1 MSARLKTATVDDQFV
16 LSLSSNFKFTTS
28 LSAVLSFGI
37 ILFTEKFSQDDQN
50 FLLWCLTY
58 CLRSGL
64 SPPTSPACLV
74 ERVGSFFVFLC
85 VQRYILKP
93 RLCGQHFKIYHMC
106 ERSFS
111 VPVSHHCD
119 PVRTDQCFQLWRVQ
133 KCLLWKKTNWFF
145 WPFTMSWCSASVF
158 HRIWSIS
165 AAPSLQGE
173 RFNFIV
179 RKADVCWMSGVQVVF
194 VPDVTGFN
202 YIRLNNVHDIVSTI

>member
-1 MSARLKTATVDDQFV
+1 MFYHFGSFYLQRSFLRMIRTFFSGVWRIVCVVDSHHLRAQHAW
-16 LSLSSNFKFTTS
+16 LS
-28 LSAVLSFGI
+28 VW
-37 ILFTEKFSQDDQN
+37 D
-50 FLLWCLTY
+50 
-58 CLRSGL
+58 R
-64 SPPTSPACLV
+64 
-74 ERVGSFFVFLC
+74 FFVFLC

-158 HRIWSIS
+158 QRIWSIS